1 MVLLHCLEKMTCSDP
16 LSALELKSPFEY
28 TAIAQLMGLSVEK
41 AHAVIS
47 ENIFAALAHGGRKG
61 EHGMESSSRETPLW
75 SNWSAA

>member
-1 MVLLHCLEKMTCSDP
+1 MVLLPCLEEMTCSDP

-41 AHAVIS
+41 AHAVNS
-47 ENIFAALAHGGRKG
+47 ENILAALAHGGMEW
-61 EHGMESSSRETPLW
+61 EHGMESLSRETPFW